1 MRSFI
6 VISFVLALSACT
18 GGKTLEGD
26 RFYDQGE
33 YQKALE
39 SYNKYLSLYPRNIK
53 TLYNRARTY
62 QQLENDQ
69 LAREDLKKVLKL
81 DPDHLQGRI
90 TLGEME
96 FKSGNYEKAFYEFD
110 KAVSSHKQSSVA
122 FAYRAKANQKL
133 GKAPAALKDYDLAIR
148 LDAGNGMAYFYRATL
163 YLSQKRKSSACSDF
177 TRAKDLGI
185 KEADAAIKKY
195 CKR

>member
-1 MRSFI
+1 MKYL
-6 VISFVLALSACT
+6 VGISLAIALFACT

-26 RFYDQGE
+26 SYYDTGQ
-33 YQKALE
+33 YDKALE

-62 QQLENDQ
+62 QKLDNDIM
-69 LAREDLKKVLKL
+69 ARQDLQKVLKL

-96 FKSGNYEKAFYEFD
+96 FQAGNYEKAFYEFD
-110 KAVSSHKQSSVA
+110 KAVSSHKQSSIA

-133 GKAPAALKDYDLAIR
+133 GKAKEALNDYSVALR

-163 YLSQKRKSSACSDF
+163 YLSQKKKAAACSDF
-177 TRAKDLGI
+177 ERAKELGI
-185 KEADAAIKKY
+185 SSADAAIKKY
-195 CKR
+195 CK